1 MSPFEKMYEFE
12 EKFSNLTFG
21 LIENLEKAEQLS
33 VYIEDKYI
41 PQKKDNVNYITV
53 NKNELLVDMRIIH
66 DYVLKSYRLASK
78 LEEMV

>member
-21 LIENLEKAEQLS
+21 LIENLEKTEQLS